1 MAGALEGKLVVVT
14 GASRGIGAAAALEFA
29 AEGATVILIARTQS
43 DLDNKVAE
51 IIKAGGKAHAAA
63 VDLSNGKLATD
74 AAERII
80 AEHGIPDILVNNAG
94 LGRWL
99 YVHETPPEE
108 AEMMIK
114 LPYLAAF
121 WMTSAFLP
129 GMLKR
134 KSGRIL
140 NVNSPVSIIT
150 WGGAA
155 GYASSRWALRGM
167 TESLRIDLYKTGVT
181 VCHCLFGETSS
192 EYFNANPGAHERLP
206 SLAKYSGVLT
216 PEQVGKGL
224 VKASLQKGK
233 RFYRPFSVKFYVFCM
248 TRFPS
253 ITRLIL
259 RISSYRER
267 S

>member
-1 MAGALEGKLVVVT
+1 MAGLDEKLVVIT
-14 GASRGIGAAAALEFA
+14 GASRGIGAAAAFEFA
-29 AEGATVILIARTQS
+29 AEGASVILIARTQN
-43 DLDNKVAE
+43 DLDKRVAE
-51 IIKAGGKAHAAA
+51 IREAGGKAFALAADLSVSKSVTAAA
-63 VDLSNGKLATD
+63 
-74 AAERII
+74 EQII
-80 AEHGIPDILVNNAG
+80 SEHGVPDILVNNAG

-114 LPYLAAF
+114 LPFLAAF

-129 GMLKR
+129 GMLER

-181 VCHCLFGETSS
+181 VCHCLFGETDS
-192 EYFNANPGAHERLP
+192 EYFKANPGAHERLP
-206 SLAKYSGVLT
+206 SLAKYSKVLT
-216 PEQVGKGL
+216 PKQVGRGL
-224 VKASLQKGK
+224 VKASTKRTK
-233 RFYRPFSVKFYVFCM
+233 RFYRPFSVIFYVFCM

-253 ITRLIL
+253 ITRLLL
-259 RISSYRER
+259 RITSYRKR